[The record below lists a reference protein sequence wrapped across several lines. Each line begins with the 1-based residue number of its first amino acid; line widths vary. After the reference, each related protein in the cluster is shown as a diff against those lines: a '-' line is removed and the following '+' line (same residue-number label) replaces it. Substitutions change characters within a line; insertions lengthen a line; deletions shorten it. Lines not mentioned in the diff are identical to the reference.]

1 MIVLFGNISF
11 LSSIQNP
18 RQMEIK
24 VALFEDNK
32 KLRESLEQLINS
44 SATMLCT
51 GAFADA
57 DKLMHK
63 MQQAAP
69 DVVMMDINMP
79 GVSGI
84 EAVKMIKE
92 NFPGVHILMQTVFDD
107 NDKIFASIC
116 AGASGYMLKK
126 TAPQKMLDAIQE
138 THLGGAPM
146 TPSVAVKVLQMFRL
160 QNKAEKNEF
169 IDLSER
175 EKEILG
181 LLIKGKSY
189 KNIASVC
196 FISIDTVSTHIR
208 HIYEKLHVHSKSEAV
223 AKAIFQKLI

>member
-1 MIVLFGNISF
+1 MKI
-11 LSSIQNP
+11 
-18 RQMEIK
+18 R

-44 SATMLCT
+44 SETMVCT

-57 DKLMHK
+57 TKLVHNL
-63 MQQAAP
+63 QQANP

-79 GVSGI
+79 GLSGI
-84 EAVKMIKE
+84 EAVKMIREK
-92 NFPGVHILMQTVFDD
+92 FPNIHILMQTVFDD
-107 NDKIFASIC
+107 NDKIFAAIC

-126 TAPQKMLDAIQE
+126 TTPQKMLEAIRE
-138 THLGGAPM
+138 TYLGGAPM
-146 TPSVAVKVLQMFRL
+146 TPSVAAKVLQMFRL
-160 QNKAEKNEF
+160 QTAVEKHEF

-181 LLIKGKSY
+181 LLVKGKSY
-189 KNIASVC
+189 KHIASEC
-196 FISIDTVSTHIR
+196 FISIDTVNTHVR